1 MSAGSSNSAV
11 YVITGKRGA
20 GKTTFC
26 RVLVDE
32 ARSHGARL
40 AVAGVLSPKVF
51 RQGREW
57 AIDVFD
63 VASGQ
68 HRRLATRRDDG
79 DTRDGPST
87 TIRWRFDADTLAWGD
102 TVLRSAT
109 PCDLLVVD
117 EVGTLEFERGEGW
130 IGGLAAVDSTAYGAA
145 FVVVRSELVERALGR
160 WPGARVVHIDD
171 TTDAEA
177 VARRSVLALFPGD
190 GDR

>member
-1 MSAGSSNSAV
+1 MSTGSSNGDV
-11 YVITGKRGA
+11 YVVTGERGA

-32 ARSHGARL
+32 ARSRRARF

-51 RQGREW
+51 LQGRES
-57 AIDVFD
+57 AIELVD

-68 HRRLATRRDDG
+68 HRLLATRRDEG
-79 DTRDGPST
+79 DTREGPST
-87 TIRWRFDADTLAWGD
+87 TIRWRFDVDALAWGE

-117 EVGTLEFERGEGW
+117 EVGPLEFESGEGW
-130 IGGLAAVDSTAYGAA
+130 IGGLAAVDSVAYGAA
-145 FVVVRSELVERALGR
+145 FVVVRSELVERALDR
-160 WPGARVVHIDD
+160 WPGARVIHIYAATD
-171 TTDAEA
+171 TEA
-177 VARRSVLALFPGD
+177 VARRLVLGLFPRA